1 MNLNKI
7 IVSFISICLVS
18 FSLIAKTPEDIR
30 VALVIGNATYK
41 KVPAL
46 SNSKNDSKAI
56 AILLKNLGFTV
67 VEIED
72 GNKEQMEEGLK
83 QLNLLIKGK
92 EAIGLLYYAG
102 HGIQVDWK
110 NYMIP
115 VDFDATN
122 AGDVGK
128 QAVDVQNVIKVFQE
142 NKTRSNIIIL
152 DACRDNPFSANTN
165 LKGLAPVDAPP
176 GTYLAYATAPGN
188 VAEDGDELSRNGLFT
203 RYLIE
208 ELQIPAKIED
218 VFKRVRL
225 QVRKKSEGRQI
236 PWDSSSLED
245 DFYFNDG
252 KSHSL
257 NPESVRRQI
266 ASIKNTGKTIEDKS
280 SEKKVDEVKQQI
292 SSALQDKILTEDQR
306 FEREKIAWD
315 KIKESKNVNDFY
327 AFLLQFPNG
336 FISQEASF
344 KLNQL
349 ENTKVISQAN
359 KNEVQQDPNK
369 ARYRIGDNWTGH
381 LLDYFTGNEIESY
394 KGGGIREIKDG
405 KVFFKGGTILSES
418 GAAIQGRRPGGWINK
433 YDPPL
438 APLPLELQ
446 VGMKW
451 EDRSYVISSRNN
463 PEFDPSKG
471 YFIKQSKKVVA
482 FEEIKI
488 PAGTFKAYKIE
499 SYYSSGTGISGLTYE
514 WYSPNIPY
522 TLKTIRNLRNN
533 RGQPIYYDIQELTS
547 LQLVTRN

>member
-1 MNLNKI
+1 MHLNKNI
-7 IVSFISICLVS
+7 IISLISICLLS

-72 GNKEQMEEGLK
+72 GNKEQMDEGLK

-122 AGDVGK
+122 TGDVGK

-152 DACRDNPFSANTN
+152 DACRDNPFSAKTN

-188 VAEDGDELSRNGLFT
+188 VAEDGDELSGNGLFT
-203 RYLIE
+203 KYLIE

-252 KSHSL
+252 KFHSL
-257 NPESVRRQI
+257 NPESVSRQI

-280 SEKKVDEVKQQI
+280 PEKKVDEVKQQI
-292 SSALQDKILTEDQR
+292 SLALQDKILTEDQR

-349 ENTKVISQAN
+349 ENAKVISQAN
-359 KNEVQQDPNK
+359 RNEVQQDPNQV
-369 ARYRIGDNWTGH
+369 RYRIGDTFSGH
-381 LLDYFTGNEIESY
+381 RLDYFTGNEIDSY
-394 KGGGIREIKDG
+394 KGGGIKEIKDG
-405 KVFFKGGTILSES
+405 KVFFKGGTILSDS
-418 GAAIQGRRPGGWINK
+418 GAVIQLRRPGGWINK

-438 APLPLELQ
+438 ASLPLELQ

-499 SYYSSGTGISGLTYE
+499 LNYSDPGTSGVIYQ
-514 WYSPNIPY
+514 WYAPNIPY

-533 RGQPIYYDIQELTS
+533 RGQPIDYDIQELTS
-547 LQLVTRN
+547 LQLAARN

>member
-152 DACRDNPFSANTN
+152 DACRDNPFSAKTN

-188 VAEDGDELSRNGLFT
+188 VAEDGDELSGNGLFT

-280 SEKKVDEVKQQI
+280 SEKKIDEFKQQI

-306 FEREKIAWD
+306 FEREKTAWD

-369 ARYRIGDNWTGH
+369 ARYRITDNWSGH
-381 LLDYFTGNEIESY
+381 RLDFFTGNEIDSY

-405 KVFFKGGTILSES
+405 KIFFKSGTVLSES
-418 GAAIQGRRPGGWINK
+418 GAVIQLKRPEGWTIK

-438 APLPLELQ
+438 APLPIELQ

-451 EDRSYVISSRNN
+451 EDRSFAISSYDN
-463 PEFDPSKG
+463 PEFNPSKG
-471 YFIKQSKKVVA
+471 FFIKQSKKVVA
-482 FEEIKI
+482 FEDIKI